1 MSDLSNAFSL
11 LELDVE
17 DAKEHTMIASAA
29 DGDSENVKEQ
39 GMHSY
44 HVKIVVPL
52 LKEYEVYGLFHY
64 I

>member
-29 DGDSENVKEQ
+29 DGDSEKVKEQ

-44 HVKIVVPL
+44 HIKIVESSL
-52 LKEYEVYGLFHY
+52 LFPY
-64 I
+64 